1 MAVRYREQQPTFIP
15 PMLLAPGALPSGNAW
30 TLEVKWDGCRAQL
43 RYNGRSVTLRT
54 RNARECADD
63 FPEPAAIADVLGKRR
78 VTLDG
83 ELVCLRSDGQ
93 PDFGRLRRRIT
104 GSTSNRHPVVLQVFD
119 VLHLDGQSTRPLPYA
134 QRRELLEE
142 LSLDG
147 PAWRTPA
154 SLVVEPTEKFVARAE
169 ELGLEGVVAK
179 RLSSTYIP
187 GRRCRAWVK
196 QKLRREERL
205 AVTGVRRER
214 NGRVH
219 AIHVARRRADGSS
232 ACAGSI
238 ELGLRPELI
247 DVLERRLA
255 ELPPRRRGSVTWY
268 PAQVSVLASV
278 HGPHDR
284 PVRDAILRNVVE
296 A

>member
-119 VLHLDGQSTRPLPYA
+119 VLHLDGQSTG
-134 QRRELLEE
+134 
-142 LSLDG
+142 LS
-147 PAWRTPA
+147 PMHSAA
-154 SLVVEPTEKFVARAE
+154 SYSRSCRST
-169 ELGLEGVVAK
+169 GLRGE
-179 RLSSTYIP
+179 
-187 GRRCRAWVK
+187 
-196 QKLRREERL
+196 
-205 AVTGVRRER
+205 
-214 NGRVH
+214 
-219 AIHVARRRADGSS
+219 RRRASWSS
-232 ACAGSI
+232 PLKSSSRVPRNSAS
-238 ELGLRPELI
+238 R
-247 DVLERRLA
+247 VLSPSA
-255 ELPPRRRGSVTWY
+255 
-268 PAQVSVLASV
+268 
-278 HGPHDR
+278 
-284 PVRDAILRNVVE
+284 
-296 A
+296 